1 MADALENQSED
12 KGAEPANSSSAQ
24 DNLRDQYIAL
34 MGELSSDN
42 LESKQ
47 SSKSPSGSAGDKNG
61 DTNKVPAGDLNSPA
75 AGASNGNAGDAAS
88 PQVVLRP
95 NEQRMAEE
103 RMMFRSRYNA
113 NNIEVT
119 ELQEGWGPF
128 QALAKLVQDGKL
140 NLSKEEMLSE
150 SRRIRDRDF
159 KEWGRDFYNKTDH
172 VKLWSEQ
179 EIEDRVDSAVKRKKG
194 IDVSAHQGDID
205 WKKVKEAG
213 YEFAFL
219 KATEGGDWVDSKFE
233 QNRKGA
239 LDAGLT
245 VGYYHYFRPPRPVED
260 QIQNFV
266 KTVGKVDANAL
277 RLVIDT
283 EDEKLWKPYTIEQRI
298 KMIDDWCK
306 GVQKELG
313 VTPQITIYGSPNFF
327 NEVLKNSPELAKY
340 SLWIANYNV
349 PEPIIPKPWTKW
361 DFWQYS
367 EKGKVP
373 GINSTEVDL
382 NMFHGDDLSK
392 TPVEVRSRQHKHH
405 R

>member
-1 MADALENQSED
+1 MVDSFQDRSRESTVERNA
-12 KGAEPANSSSAQ
+12 SSGSGS
-24 DNLRDQYIAL
+24 DNLREEYVAL
-34 MGELSSDN
+34 MGERSSVEPTAKQKN
-42 LESKQ
+42 LPPTA
-47 SSKSPSGSAGDKNG
+47 SSGERN
-61 DTNKVPAGDLNSPA
+61 
-75 AGASNGNAGDAAS
+75 AGASPAGTKVADEAS
-88 PQVVLRP
+88 NTADPKVVLKP
-95 NEQRMAEE
+95 NEQRLFEE
-103 RMMFRSRYNA
+103 RNMFRSRYNA
-113 NNIEVT
+113 NNIENA
-119 ELQEGWGPF
+119 ELKEGWGPY
-128 QALAKLVQDGKL
+128 QVLEQLVKDGKL
-140 NLSKEEMLSE
+140 KLSPEEVLTE

-172 VKLWSEQ
+172 VKLWSEG
-179 EIEDRVDSAVKRKKG
+179 EIEQRVDSAVKRIKG

-205 WKKVKEAG
+205 WQKVKEAG
-213 YEFAFL
+213 YQFAFL
-219 KATEGGDWVDSKFE
+219 KATEGGDWVDSKFA

-239 LDAGLT
+239 VDAGLT

-313 VTPQITIYGSPNFF
+313 VAPQITIYGSPNFF

-373 GINSTEVDL
+373 GINSDSVDL
-382 NMFHGDDLSK
+382 NMFYGDDLSK
-392 TPVEVRSRQHKHH
+392 TPVEVQSRHRKQHK
-405 R
+405 